1 MLSITHIGRCRVV
14 LVQPEYRPGRTSVT
28 SKPLRGAP
36 SCERGEDPV
45 AATLLTSVRP
55 CDVER
60 ADIKHRTTAEEGAYN
75 IK

>member
-1 MLSITHIGRCRVV
+1 MRCLCSRNTD
-14 LVQPEYRPGRTSVT
+14 LLTLQRASVT

-36 SCERGEDPV
+36 YCERGEDPV

-75 IK
+75 NK